1 VLLEVRYQTQR
12 EVYRVLGFPRTDQRI
27 WLARRICVEL
37 LGNEGV
43 EARRRAAEREAER
56 AAGRG

>member
-1 VLLEVRYQTQR
+1 VLVFVAPVVAY
-12 EVYRVLGFPRTDQRI
+12 

>member
-1 VLLEVRYQTQR
+1 MLVFVVPVVAY
-12 EVYRVLGFPRTDQRI
+12 

-37 LGNEGV
+37 LSNEGV
-43 EARRRAAEREAER
+43 EARRQAAELEAER